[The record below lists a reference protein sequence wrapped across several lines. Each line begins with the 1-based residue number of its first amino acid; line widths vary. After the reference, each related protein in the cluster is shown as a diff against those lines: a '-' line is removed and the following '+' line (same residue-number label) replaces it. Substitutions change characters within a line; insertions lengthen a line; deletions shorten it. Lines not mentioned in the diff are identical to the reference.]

1 MTAQTFIGT
10 LNVKTCP
17 IVGCGVI
24 YGVEATADQR
34 RFQVGGGWFCT
45 NGHALVYTESDVQRL
60 QKALDDQKR
69 HTEYAENRATSANA
83 RATQIERSRRAI
95 KGVLTRTA
103 KRVAAGVCPCCNR
116 SFGNLS
122 RHMAHLHPSYV
133 KEHKEHDVD
142 VR

>member
-1 MTAQTFIGT
+1 MSTQVFTGT
-10 LNVKTCP
+10 LKVKTCP
-17 IVGCGVI
+17 IDGCGVV
-24 YGVEATADQR
+24 YGVEALADER
-34 RFQVGGGWFCT
+34 RRMAGGGWFCT
-45 NGHALVYTESDVQRL
+45 NGHSLVYTETDVQKL
-60 QKALDDQKR
+60 QKQLESERTYKKW
-69 HTEYAENRATSANA
+69 AEERATAANA

-133 KEHKEHDVD
+133 KDHAEES
-142 VR
+142 R